1 MGGSLPAL
9 RAPKPSGGPWGRVAV
24 PITLLYS
31 PSMCEDAEQS
41 QLVEAS
47 PSMPRIQTPLL
58 GRFLAAASPAISI
71 KNFGRGGRATPHLR
85 RARGDGAFPSP
96 HPEDPEAVDRIE
108 EEETEDEESRGSG
121 PPTPGGPRSPKAS
134 EIRRKEPPMVL
145 VKAPSSE
152 SVGAERPG
160 GWEP

>member
-1 MGGSLPAL
+1 M
-9 RAPKPSGGPWGRVAV
+9 AV
-24 PITLLYS
+24 PTTLPCS

-41 QLVEAS
+41 QPVEVS

-85 RARGDGAFPSP
+85 RPRGDGAFPSP
-96 HPEDPEAVDRIE
+96 HPGRPEDPEAVDRIE
-108 EEETEDEESRGSG
+108 EEETEDESRGSE
-121 PPTPGGPRSPKAS
+121 PPTPGGPLGGPRSLKAT
-134 EIRRKEPPMVL
+134 EMRRKELPLVL

>member
-1 MGGSLPAL
+1 
-9 RAPKPSGGPWGRVAV
+9 
-24 PITLLYS
+24 
-31 PSMCEDAEQS
+31 MCEDAEQS

-47 PSMPRIQTPLL
+47 PSMPRTQTPLL
-58 GRFLAAASPAISI
+58 GRILAAASPAISI

-85 RARGDGAFPSP
+85 RAFPSP

-121 PPTPGGPRSPKAS
+121 PPTPGGSLRGPRSPKAS
-134 EIRRKEPPMVL
+134 KIRRKEPPMVL